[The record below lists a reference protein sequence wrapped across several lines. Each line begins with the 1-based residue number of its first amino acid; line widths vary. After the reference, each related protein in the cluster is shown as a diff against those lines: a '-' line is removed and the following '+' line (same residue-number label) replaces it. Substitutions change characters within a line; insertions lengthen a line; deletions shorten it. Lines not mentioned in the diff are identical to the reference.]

1 MLNFV
6 NLTSQ
11 TIDVLSDKGIVS
23 IQPDSR
29 GPVKIITASVEDENH
44 ECVVNGETYGITLG
58 VQEDVVYIDN
68 LPKPQP
74 NTYYI
79 VPSLVGRVLSRILG
93 RDDLVIPATS
103 SGDRPVRADNRRI
116 LAVRKLI
123 WMNPYDDE

>member
-1 MLNFV
+1 M
-6 NLTSQ
+6 
-11 TIDVLSDKGIVS
+11 
-23 IQPDSR
+23 
-29 GPVKIITASVEDENH
+29 EDENH

-68 LPKPQP
+68 LPKPEP

-79 VPSLVGRVLSRILG
+79 VPSLVGRVISRILG

-103 SGDRPVRADNRRI
+103 SGDRPIRAENRRI
-116 LAVRKLI
+116 MAVRKLI